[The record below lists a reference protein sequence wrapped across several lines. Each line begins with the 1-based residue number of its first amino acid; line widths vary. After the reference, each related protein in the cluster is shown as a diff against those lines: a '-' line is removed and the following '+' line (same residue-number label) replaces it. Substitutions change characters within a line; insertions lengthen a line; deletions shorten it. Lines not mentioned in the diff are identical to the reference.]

1 MILTE
6 ENLRSLISSEIRN
19 QIIIENMKSNI
30 TKEDRILV
38 SLLSESSSIEDF
50 TDRLSLMNE
59 SLSSTIAGLLGMT
72 AGGPGRTYEGVL
84 NGLKRWFFGKLVG
97 MLGIK
102 NPDVRAA
109 VAAFVAEIEFREL
122 LQIWRGEESACQEI
136 AEAIAQASVFL
147 AAKTLPTQ
155 LGADKNTS
163 WGVIMIDQ
171 FSEAVKS
178 ARVVEALANELRETI
193 CNAVA
198 ELFPKGS
205 KLRRFFSPEVGGAAA
220 ATAAAAVGNEP
231 EAPPEPE
238 PEPESAPE
246 ESPEDEDD
254 QKKN

>member
-6 ENLRSLISSEIRN
+6 ESLRNLISSEIQN
-19 QIIIENMKSNI
+19 QVIIENMRSQI

-38 SLLSESSSIEDF
+38 SLLSESESLEEF
-50 TDRLSLMNE
+50 TDKLSLLNE
-59 SLSSTIAGLLGMT
+59 SISSTIAGLLGMT
-72 AGGPGRTYEGVL
+72 AGGPSRTTEGVW
-84 NGLKRWFFGKLVG
+84 NGLKRWFFGKLVA

-109 VAAFVAEIEFREL
+109 LAAFIAEIEFREL

-163 WGVIMIDQ
+163 WGAIMIDQ
-171 FSEAVKS
+171 FSEAIKS
-178 ARVVEALANELRETI
+178 AGVVEALANQLRETI
-193 CNAVA
+193 CNSIA

-205 KLRRFFSPEVGGAAA
+205 KLRSFFSPKTAAA
-220 ATAAAAVGNEP
+220 ATAGAAVGAAGAGADDDEISIAPDLEP
-231 EAPPEPE
+231 EE
-238 PEPESAPE
+238 
-246 ESPEDEDD
+246 D
-254 QKKN
+254 QKKK

>member
-6 ENLRSLISSEIRN
+6 ESLRNLISSEIQN
-19 QIIIENMKSNI
+19 QVIIENMRSQI

-38 SLLSESSSIEDF
+38 SLLSESESLEEF
-50 TDRLSLMNE
+50 TDKLSLLNE
-59 SLSSTIAGLLGMT
+59 SISSTIAGLLGMT
-72 AGGPGRTYEGVL
+72 AGGPSRTTEGVW
-84 NGLKRWFFGKLVG
+84 NGLKRWFFGKLVA

-109 VAAFVAEIEFREL
+109 LAAFVAEIEFREL

-163 WGVIMIDQ
+163 WGAIMIDQ
-171 FSEAVKS
+171 FSEAIKS
-178 ARVVEALANELRETI
+178 AGVVEALANQLRETI
-193 CNAVA
+193 CNSIA

-205 KLRRFFSPEVGGAAA
+205 KLRSFFSPKTAAA
-220 ATAAAAVGNEP
+220 ATAGAAVGAAGAGADDEEISIAPDLEP
-231 EAPPEPE
+231 EE
-238 PEPESAPE
+238 
-246 ESPEDEDD
+246 D
-254 QKKN
+254 QKKK

>member
-6 ENLRSLISSEIRN
+6 ESLRNLISSEIQN
-19 QIIIENMKSNI
+19 QVIIENMRSQI

-38 SLLSESSSIEDF
+38 SLLSESESLEEF
-50 TDRLSLMNE
+50 TDKLSLLNE
-59 SLSSTIAGLLGMT
+59 SISSTIAGLLGMT
-72 AGGPGRTYEGVL
+72 AGGPSRTTEGVW
-84 NGLKRWFFGKLVG
+84 NGLKRWFFGKLVA

-109 VAAFVAEIEFREL
+109 LAAFVAEIEFREL

-163 WGVIMIDQ
+163 WGAIMIDQ
-171 FSEAVKS
+171 FSEAIKS
-178 ARVVEALANELRETI
+178 AGVVEALANQLRETI
-193 CNAVA
+193 CNSIA

-205 KLRRFFSPEVGGAAA
+205 RLRKFFAPAAGAAAVGGAAA
-220 ATAAAAVGNEP
+220 GTSEKPEPVSEP
-231 EAPPEPE
+231 EEGGE
-238 PEPESAPE
+238 DAPE
-246 ESPEDEDD
+246 EGEEE
-254 QKKN
+254 KKN

>member
-6 ENLRSLISSEIRN
+6 ESLRNLISSEIQN
-19 QIIIENMKSNI
+19 QVIFENMRSQI

-38 SLLSESSSIEDF
+38 SLLSESESLEEF
-50 TDRLSLMNE
+50 TDKLSLLNE
-59 SLSSTIAGLLGMT
+59 SISSTIAGLLGMT
-72 AGGPGRTYEGVL
+72 AGGPSRTTEGVW
-84 NGLKRWFFGKLVG
+84 NGLKRWFFGKLVA

-109 VAAFVAEIEFREL
+109 LAAFVAEIEFREL

-163 WGVIMIDQ
+163 WGAIMIDQ
-171 FSEAVKS
+171 FSEAIKS
-178 ARVVEALANELRETI
+178 AGVVEALANQLRETI
-193 CNAVA
+193 CNAIA

-205 KLRRFFSPEVGGAAA
+205 RLRSFFSPKTAAA
-220 ATAAAAVGNEP
+220 ATAGAAVGAAGAGADDEEVSIAPDLEP
-231 EAPPEPE
+231 EE
-238 PEPESAPE
+238 
-246 ESPEDEDD
+246 D
-254 QKKN
+254 QKKK

>member
-6 ENLRSLISSEIRN
+6 ESLRNLISSEIQN
-19 QIIIENMKSNI
+19 QVIFENMRSQI

-38 SLLSESSSIEDF
+38 SLLSESESLEEF
-50 TDRLSLMNE
+50 TDKLSLLNE
-59 SLSSTIAGLLGMT
+59 SISSTIAGLLGMT
-72 AGGPGRTYEGVL
+72 AGGPSRTTEGVW
-84 NGLKRWFFGKLVG
+84 NGLKRWFFGKLVA

-109 VAAFVAEIEFREL
+109 LAAFVAEIEFREL

-163 WGVIMIDQ
+163 WGAIMIDQ
-171 FSEAVKS
+171 FSEAIKS
-178 ARVVEALANELRETI
+178 AGVVEALANQLRETI
-193 CNAVA
+193 CNAIA

-205 KLRRFFSPEVGGAAA
+205 RLRSFFIWRR
-220 ATAAAAVGNEP
+220 
-231 EAPPEPE
+231 
-238 PEPESAPE
+238 
-246 ESPEDEDD
+246 
-254 QKKN
+254 

>member
-6 ENLRSLISSEIRN
+6 ESLRNLISSEIQN
-19 QIIIENMKSNI
+19 QVIIENMRSQI

-38 SLLSESSSIEDF
+38 SLLSESESLEEF
-50 TDRLSLMNE
+50 TDKLSLLNE
-59 SLSSTIAGLLGMT
+59 SISSTIAGLLGMT
-72 AGGPGRTYEGVL
+72 AGGPSRTTEGVW
-84 NGLKRWFFGKLVG
+84 NGLKRWFFGKLVA

-109 VAAFVAEIEFREL
+109 LAAFVAEIEFREL

-163 WGVIMIDQ
+163 WGAIMIDQ
-171 FSEAVKS
+171 FSEAIKS
-178 ARVVEALANELRETI
+178 AGVVEALANQLRETI
-193 CNAVA
+193 CNSIA

-205 KLRRFFSPEVGGAAA
+205 KLRSFFSPKTAAA
-220 ATAAAAVGNEP
+220 ATAGAAVGAAGAGAGDEEISIAPDLEP
-231 EAPPEPE
+231 EE
-238 PEPESAPE
+238 
-246 ESPEDEDD
+246 D
-254 QKKN
+254 QKKK